1 MKKLQLKRILVP
13 IDFSAVSLTALDQ
26 AIFTARLFKADLYL
40 MHVIEIPQTIYS
52 IENPALPG
60 IDLSALN
67 ETMEKKMDEVNDS
80 IRKKHGIR
88 IRTVVTHGKTAP
100 EIVSFVKENKID
112 LVYMGTHGVSGFDE
126 VFIGSN
132 AHRVV
137 TMCPCP
143 VITVQRKM
151 KKAGFSDILL
161 PIDNTLHSR
170 EKLNYVLVLAQQ
182 FGSTIHILGL
192 PDDDDAL
199 HLKQFKIKL
208 ASVEKAIKKAGLAC
222 TMKIVKGNNLAELAL
237 KHAAKLKADLI
248 AIMTENESRY
258 GIFIGPFA
266 KQVVN
271 HSRIPVLS
279 IKPTEGSYESVDL
292 AAASPF

>member
-1 MKKLQLKRILVP
+1 MKNLQLKRILVP
-13 IDFSAVSLTALDQ
+13 VDFSAVSLTALDQ

-40 MHVIEIPQTIYS
+40 LHVIEVPQTIYT
-52 IENPALPG
+52 IENPAVPG
-60 IDLSALN
+60 IDLSAIN

-100 EIVSFVKENKID
+100 EIVDFVKENKID

-143 VITVQRKM
+143 VITVQRKT

-170 EKLNYVLVLAQQ
+170 EKLNYVLVLARQ

-192 PDDDDAL
+192 PDDEDAL
-199 HLKQFKIKL
+199 HLKQFNIKI
-208 ASVEKAIKKAGLAC
+208 ASVEKAIKKEGLAF
-222 TMKIVKGNNLAELAL
+222 TTKIAKGNNVAELAL
-237 KHAAKLKADLI
+237 KYAKKIKADLI

-271 HSRIPVLS
+271 HSSIPVLS
-279 IKPTEGSYESVDL
+279 IKPTEGKFESVDL
-292 AAASPF
+292 AASSPF